1 MGHTVHKSY
10 QAVDQYPSAWDHK
23 QQNLTPTT
31 VYRQWSLNVSVSSSL
46 IPDEP

>member
-31 VYRQWSLNVSVSSSL
+31 VC
-46 IPDEP
+46 EK